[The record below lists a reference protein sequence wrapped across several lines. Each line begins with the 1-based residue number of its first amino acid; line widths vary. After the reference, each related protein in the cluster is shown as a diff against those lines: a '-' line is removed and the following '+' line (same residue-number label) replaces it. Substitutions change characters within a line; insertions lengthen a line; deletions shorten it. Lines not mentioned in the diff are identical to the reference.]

1 MVEQDEYAEYYTQ
14 PGSPCVESVW
24 VNREYTDAED
34 TAPGALFESV
44 VVEQS
49 TAETETQPG
58 GPCEYTRTEDTSLG
72 APVLRG
78 QLVNREYR
86 QRLRTQP
93 WDPFGEQEVQ
103 QRTEDTALG
112 PLFRSVTTLRLRSCW
127 TLVSL
132 TKDKELIGDFTK
144 TFALSTVEGKHQDL
158 KYITPEIM
166 VSALSGQL
174 DHLVERIVVVDCRY
188 PYEFE
193 GGHIKGA
200 LNLHQE
206 EQVEEYLLRT
216 PIAPLSPDRRVLLVF
231 HCEFSSERGPRMC
244 RFVRERDR
252 TMNEYPNLH
261 YPEIYIL
268 KGGYKEFFP
277 HFRMQCEPQGYR
289 PMHHQDFKEDLR
301 KFRLKSRSL
310 FLPE

>member
-58 GPCEYTRTEDTSLG
+58 GPCVKRISLSLLPSRSVTRDLVSLFLSFCNQG
-72 APVLRG
+72 S
-78 QLVNREYR
+78 
-86 QRLRTQP
+86 
-93 WDPFGEQEVQ
+93 
-103 QRTEDTALG
+103 
-112 PLFRSVTTLRLRSCW
+112 LFSLLPSRSVTTLRLRSCW